1 MRATQDAAR
10 PAADDPVSGRAR
22 PGGGILGIGLLAAG
36 TLCLVAAGGLLWWR
50 RGAAVFEDVASAAI
64 AWCF

>member
-1 MRATQDAAR
+1 MRATQDAS
-10 PAADDPVSGRAR
+10 PPPGGRSV
-22 PGGGILGIGLLAAG
+22 PGGGFLGVGLLAAG